1 MKTLKE
7 RFEGKYEVVT
17 ESGCW
22 LWNSCLYP
30 NGYGY
35 LKCKNKSKLAH
46 RISYELYKGELNISD
61 VVRHTCDVRCCVNPD
76 HLIAG
81 TQRDNMQDMYTKG
94 RRIQTGTHNHMAKL
108 TEGEVREIRL
118 RYSLGNITLEH
129 LGNEY
134 NVNFRTISQ
143 IVNYKRWKDMI

>member
-7 RFEGKYEVVT
+7 RFEDKYEVVT

-22 LWNSCLYP
+22 LWTSCLYP
-30 NGYGY
+30 NDYGY
-35 LKCKNKSKLAH
+35 LKCKDKSKLAH
-46 RISYELYKGELNISD
+46 RISYEIYKGELKPEEI
-61 VVRHTCDVRCCVNPD
+61 VRHTCDVRCCVNPN

-81 TQRDNMQDMYTKG
+81 TQKDNMQDMYTKG
-94 RRIQTGTHNHMAKL
+94 RRIQTGIHNHMAKL
-108 TEGEVREIRL
+108 TEKEVREIRSK
-118 RYSLGNITLEH
+118 YKLGSVTLEQ

-143 IVNYKRWKDMI
+143 IVNYKRWKDI